1 MRSSV
6 GNHCLLPPVYPETIP
21 TPVNQT
27 GSWRFLTPVRRE
39 KTSPCRQ
46 LCPLENGIPLWMN
59 KVRDGDWEGAWS
71 VIKQYNPFPA
81 ITGYTCYQP
90 CRQQCSRGALD
101 EAINIG
107 AVEKAVGLW
116 RHKHYGN
123 KAASVRDSLPQER
136 KRGSRKVAIVGS
148 GPAGLSCAY
157 YLNYLGAEVTVLE
170 KLPLAGGLL
179 ATGIPEYRLP
189 RHILQR
195 ELEILQSE
203 GVIIRTGLEVGKDI
217 DLSDLEKNFDAVLLA
232 VGAQESRPLKVAGE
246 DLPGVA
252 GAIDFLADVH
262 LGKDKK
268 NLGRV
273 VVVGGG
279 NAAVDAACTA
289 MLQGA
294 EEVTLLYR
302 RSAEELPAHPDEI
315 RAAREAGV
323 NFIFQTVLREISGS
337 GRVQKIRAARVAPS
351 RRGETLQLL
360 PGTDFEMECDC
371 VIIAAGQE
379 SGLAKITSLSFSPEG
394 VARKE
399 KSTIFAVG
407 DALHGAATV
416 PKAIFSG
423 RKAALLLAGVLWL
436 EEQNG
441 EPRGLIPPLSGK
453 EEVVEFAALNPY
465 LFPRQG
471 CFNSAQE
478 EAGRCFSCG
487 TCNNC
492 GVCWLFCPDLAIDG
506 SSGNFAILLDYCKGC
521 GICVQECPAGALVME
536 EVNPGGA

>member
-1 MRSSV
+1 M
-6 GNHCLLPPVYPETIP
+6 
-21 TPVNQT
+21 
-27 GSWRFLTPVRRE
+27 
-39 KTSPCRQ
+39 
-46 LCPLENGIPLWMN
+46 
-59 KVRDGDWEGAWS
+59 
-71 VIKQYNPFPA
+71 
-81 ITGYTCYQP
+81 
-90 CRQQCSRGALD
+90 
-101 EAINIG
+101 
-107 AVEKAVGLW
+107 AV
-116 RHKHYGN
+116 
-123 KAASVRDSLPQER
+123 
-136 KRGSRKVAIVGS
+136 VGS

-157 YLNYLGAEVTVLE
+157 YLNCLGVEVTVLE
-170 KLPLAGGLL
+170 KLPLAGGRL

-189 RHILQR
+189 RDILQR

-217 DLSDLEKNFDAVLLA
+217 GLSDLEKSFDAVLLA

-315 RAAREAGV
+315 SAAREAGV
-323 NFIFQTVLREISGS
+323 NFLFQTVLREISGS
-337 GRVQKIRAARVAPS
+337 GRVQKIRAARAAPS
-351 RRGETLQLL
+351 RRGEALQLL
-360 PGTDFEMECDC
+360 PGTDFEMECDF
-371 VIIAAGQE
+371 IIVAAGQE

-394 VARKE
+394 IARNE
-399 KSTIFAVG
+399 KRAIFAAG
-407 DALHGAATV
+407 DALYGAATV
-416 PKAIFSG
+416 PQAIFSG
-423 RKAALLLAGVLWL
+423 RKAALLLAGVLWP

-465 LFPRQG
+465 LFRRQG
-471 CFNSAQE
+471 CFSSAQE

-492 GVCWLFCPDLAIDG
+492 GLCWLFCPDLAIDC
-506 SSGNFAILLDYCKGC
+506 SNGNFAILLDYCKGC

>member
-1 MRSSV
+1 
-6 GNHCLLPPVYPETIP
+6 
-21 TPVNQT
+21 
-27 GSWRFLTPVRRE
+27 
-39 KTSPCRQ
+39 
-46 LCPLENGIPLWMN
+46 
-59 KVRDGDWEGAWS
+59 
-71 VIKQYNPFPA
+71 
-81 ITGYTCYQP
+81 
-90 CRQQCSRGALD
+90 
-101 EAINIG
+101 
-107 AVEKAVGLW
+107 
-116 RHKHYGN
+116 
-123 KAASVRDSLPQER
+123 
-136 KRGSRKVAIVGS
+136 
-148 GPAGLSCAY
+148 
-157 YLNYLGAEVTVLE
+157 
-170 KLPLAGGLL
+170 
-179 ATGIPEYRLP
+179 
-189 RHILQR
+189 
-195 ELEILQSE
+195 
-203 GVIIRTGLEVGKDI
+203 
-217 DLSDLEKNFDAVLLA
+217 
-232 VGAQESRPLKVAGE
+232 
-246 DLPGVA
+246 
-252 GAIDFLADVH
+252 
-262 LGKDKK
+262 
-268 NLGRV
+268 
-273 VVVGGG
+273 
-279 NAAVDAACTA
+279 
-289 MLQGA
+289 
-294 EEVTLLYR
+294 LLYR

-315 RAAREAGV
+315 SAAREAGV
-323 NFIFQTVLREISGS
+323 NYLFQTVVREISGS
-337 GRVQKIRAARVAPS
+337 GRVQKIRAARAAPS
-351 RRGETLQLL
+351 RRGEALQLL

>member
-1 MRSSV
+1 MRSSG

-39 KTSPCRQ
+39 KISSCRQ

-90 CRQQCSRGALD
+90 CRQQCSRGVLD

-116 RHKHYGN
+116 RHKNYGN
-123 KAASVRDSLPQER
+123 KAASARDSLLQGR

-189 RHILQR
+189 RDILQR

-203 GVIIRTGLEVGKDI
+203 GVIIRTGIEVGKDI
-217 DLSDLEKNFDAVLLA
+217 GLSDLEKNFDAVLLA
-232 VGAQESRPLKVAGE
+232 VGAHESRPLKVAGE
-246 DLPGVA
+246 ELSGVT
-252 GAIDFLADVH
+252 GAVDFLAGVH
-262 LGKDKK
+262 LGKEKK

-279 NAAVDAACTA
+279 NAAVDAACMA

-315 RAAREAGV
+315 SAAREAGV
-323 NFIFQTVLREISGS
+323 NYLFQTVVREISGS
-337 GRVQKIRAARVAPS
+337 GRVQKIRAARAAPS
-351 RRGETLQLL
+351 RRGEALQLL

-394 VARKE
+394 VARNE
-399 KSTIFAVG
+399 KRAIFAAG
-407 DALHGAATV
+407 DALYGAATV

-423 RKAALLLAGVLWL
+423 RKAALLLAGVLWP

-441 EPRGLIPPLSGK
+441 ESRGLIPPLSGK
-453 EEVVEFAALNPY
+453 EEVVEFTALNSY

-471 CFNSAQE
+471 CFSSAQE

-492 GVCWLFCPDLAIDG
+492 GICWLFCPDLAIDG